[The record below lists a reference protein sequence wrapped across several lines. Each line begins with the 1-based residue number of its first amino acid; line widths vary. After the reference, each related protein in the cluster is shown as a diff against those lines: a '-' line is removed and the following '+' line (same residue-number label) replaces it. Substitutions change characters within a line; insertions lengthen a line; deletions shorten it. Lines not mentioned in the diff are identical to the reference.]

1 MEIVESRSFSE
12 LISELI
18 VLAYEVVLLAKDSDT
33 ERDIFT
39 QLAVHVEKFSPIF
52 NELRDKDKFMDNPTS
67 RKAVQ
72 SLERE
77 LKRCKSLIE
86 SPSSTSVSHVE
97 ETSHDLGRSLGLLLH
112 ASLEVS
118 TSFKQITGDLHKELM
133 NVRFSSNS
141 SPTSSRG
148 SEFSS
153 ELKGVGEIVEE
164 RISLDI
170 DAVVLQLKYGNDEE
184 FKFAL
189 WGLNE
194 LIGSQKVSNELINDE
209 GVIPILFNRLGSSK
223 PYNRLAIIQV
233 LRRIAWKNAE
243 NKVWYM

>member
-1 MEIVESRSFSE
+1 MEIVENRSFSE
-12 LISELI
+12 LIAELI
-18 VLAYEVVLLAKDSDT
+18 VLADEVVLLAKDSDT

-39 QLAVHVEKFSPIF
+39 QLAVQVEKFSPIF
-52 NELRDKDKFMDNPTS
+52 NELRDKDKFVDNPTS
-67 RKAVQ
+67 RKAVE

-86 SPSSTSVSHVE
+86 SPYSSTSVSHVE

-170 DAVVLQLKYGNDEE
+170 DDVVLHLKYGNDEE

-194 LIGSQKVSNELINDE
+194 LIGSQKDSNELINDE

-233 LRRIAWKNAE
+233 LRRMAWENAE
-243 NKVWYM
+243 NKV